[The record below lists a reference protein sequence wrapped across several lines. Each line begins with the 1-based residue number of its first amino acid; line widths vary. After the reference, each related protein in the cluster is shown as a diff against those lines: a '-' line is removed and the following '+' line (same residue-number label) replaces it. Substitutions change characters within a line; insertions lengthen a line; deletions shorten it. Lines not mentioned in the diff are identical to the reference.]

1 MLYAADDHQMQSKVA
16 IDSDE
21 PSLGRI
27 RADYIAPPHSL
38 TSFKLCLSR
47 VEKNPALAYA
57 ANIFEDTSSVTPLE
71 EGQIS
76 FLCTDSLGES
86 GLSPDEPMA
95 IVLSPPI
102 PGPPDGKYLIKN
114 RAADDYSNYWAA
126 GHDPITT
133 VFFCPCTMEYAKMYN
148 SYHVNEYSPIIQVFR
163 G

>member
-1 MLYAADDHQMQSKVA
+1 MLYAADDDQMQSKVA

-47 VEKNPALAYA
+47 VEKNPALSYG

-86 GLSPDEPMA
+86 GLNQNQPMA

-102 PGPPDGKYLIKN
+102 PGPDGRYVVKN
-114 RAADDYSNYWAA
+114 RAADIYWYAGSNSMKTVYFYFATKEGAKQSNY
-126 GHDPITT
+126 
-133 VFFCPCTMEYAKMYN
+133 F
-148 SYHVNEYSPIIQVFR
+148 HVNEYSPIIQVFR